1 MQKDKDIKCY
11 LCGCEATQK
20 DDPHNPRDKI
30 VECKGDCVNRDTYK
44 VTDEAFRYKLDWKR
58 KDPMNDEDR
67 FKLSQHVFKQQVVPI
82 TIEIIEKVTGKRS
95 VGYL

>member
-30 VECKGDCVNRDTYK
+30 VECKGGCVNRYK
-44 VTDEAFRYKLDWKR
+44 VTDEAFRYKLDWGK
-58 KDPMNDEDR
+58 KDPLTEDDR
-67 FKLSQHVFKQQVVPI
+67 IKLSKHVFKQVVLI
-82 TIEIIEKVTGKRS
+82 DTEIIEKLTGKRS